1 MPVSIIVQS
10 INAFPVL
17 KAMTCLKLTGIVIII
32 YFFPSHCITYYQV
45 HFADPLGM
53 YVSYNEH
60 LVKIPKPSVK
70 QVSVRTER
78 SLAALVHKGI

>member
-1 MPVSIIVQS
+1 MPVPIILQG

-17 KAMTCLKLTGIVIII
+17 KAMIYLKLTGIVVIF
-32 YFFPSHCITYYQV
+32 FFPSHSITYYQL

-60 LVKIPKPSVK
+60 PVKIPK
-70 QVSVRTER
+70 QVLTKLELKEV
-78 SLAALVHKGI
+78 